1 MDYTNAKIYKIVNDV
16 DDEVYIGS
24 TCQPLSKRMAEHRA
38 SMKSK
43 RDGKIKLYQ
52 HMTNVGVENCKILL
66 VEETPCENIEQLRKI
81 EGEYIRKYGTLNG
94 NIAGRTISEWN
105 RQFQSKY
112 YAQKKLYKAR
122 NHENIHEKEKE
133 RYYNNKEQILQKQ
146 KENYAEMTK
155 TKITCALC
163 GGVHNKK
170 NTPNHTRSKR
180 HQQALENLNNIN
192 NVSLQT
198 DN

>member
-1 MDYTNAKIYKIVNDV
+1 MDYKNAKIYKIVNDI

-38 SMKSK
+38 SMKTK

-66 VEETPCENIEQLRKI
+66 IEETPCENIEQLRKI
-81 EGEYIRKYGTLNG
+81 EGEYIRKFGTLNG
-94 NIAGRTISEWN
+94 NMAGRSASE
-105 RQFQSKY
+105 Y
-112 YAQKKLYKAR
+112 KKEFA
-122 NHENIHEKEKE
+122 E
-133 RYYNNKEQILQKQ
+133 RYKPRKKEYREKKRDILNLKNREYYEMKKDEINQKH
-146 KENYAEMTK
+146 KELYAEMTK
-155 TKITCALC
+155 TKITCEIC

-170 NTPNHTRSKR
+170 NTPNHKRSKR
-180 HQQALENLNNIN
+180 HQQALENLNHI

-198 DN
+198 DD